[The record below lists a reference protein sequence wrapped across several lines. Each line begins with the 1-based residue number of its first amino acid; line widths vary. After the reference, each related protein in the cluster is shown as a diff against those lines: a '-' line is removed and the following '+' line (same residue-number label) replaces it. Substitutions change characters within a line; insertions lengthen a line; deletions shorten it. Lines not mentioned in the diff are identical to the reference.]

1 MRPVILRA
9 VILSILVFSLAFPVG
24 KLIARTAPALAERP
38 SQQGQQQQ
46 GQAQQGQAQQGQAQQ
61 GQSQQQQGQQQAPG
75 GYSINMQVPVVD
87 VDAVVTDGNGNFLPN
102 LKKENFRILE
112 DGKAQQI
119 ANFGATDAP
128 ITMVMLIEFSKLGG
142 EWYAYN
148 SKMWAAQFLRNLKPT
163 DWIALEDFDLK
174 TRVDVDFTHNPGEV
188 IDFLRQMIFPGF
200 HEACLFDA
208 ILETTDRLKDVKGK
222 KAILVLASGFDT
234 FSKHTLD
241 NTIKELRTTD
251 VSIYAVGTGQ
261 WVHDAY
267 GGTGG
272 TSDIR
277 YAQAKNQMHAFAE
290 MTGGQSWFPD
300 FEGQIPEI
308 FQDIAASLRNQY
320 SIGYVPSAG
329 SLDGKYHKIKVEL
342 VAPDGGPLTVTD
354 QKGKKV
360 KFVVYARQ
368 GYTAPKN
375 GVGD

>member
-1 MRPVILRA
+1 MRSAGRA
-9 VILSILVFSLAFPVG
+9 IIFGALILVVAFPAG
-24 KLIARTAPALAERP
+24 EGIAHAAGRPLAYPAANQQQGQQGQQGQAQQQGGQ
-38 SQQGQQQQ
+38 QQGQQQQ
-46 GQAQQGQAQQGQAQQ
+46 P
-61 GQSQQQQGQQQAPG
+61 PG
-75 GYSINMQVPVVD
+75 GFSMNVQVPVVD
-87 VDAVVTDGNGNFLPN
+87 LDVVVTDGNGNFLPN
-102 LKKENFRILE
+102 LKKENFRVLE
-112 DGKAQQI
+112 DGKPQQI

-128 ITMVMLIEFSKLGG
+128 ITMVLLIEFSKLGG

-148 SKMWAAQFLRNLKPT
+148 SKMWAAQFLGNLKPA

-188 IDFLRQMIFPGF
+188 MDYLRQMIFPGF

-222 KAILVLASGFDT
+222 KSILVLASGYDT

-241 NTIKELRTTD
+241 QTIKSLRTTD
-251 VSIYAVGTGQ
+251 VSIYTVGTGQ
-261 WVHDAY
+261 WVQDAY

-272 TSDIR
+272 LRDIR

-290 MTGGQSWFPD
+290 MTGGQSFFPD

-308 FQDIAASLRNQY
+308 FQDIAASLRNEY
-320 SIGYVPSAG
+320 SIGYVPQQG

-360 KFVVYARQ
+360 KFVVYTRQ
-368 GYTAPKN
+368 GYTAPKE